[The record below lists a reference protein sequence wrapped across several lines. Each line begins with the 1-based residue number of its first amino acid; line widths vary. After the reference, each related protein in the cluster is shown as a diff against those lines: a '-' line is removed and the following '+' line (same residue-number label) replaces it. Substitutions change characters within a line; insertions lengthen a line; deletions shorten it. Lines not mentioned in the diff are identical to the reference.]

1 MLPTGKFFLFFAL
14 TLASIAPPAM
24 AQQDDQLIERGKY
37 LATAGD
43 CIACHTVAGGK
54 SFAGGLVLPTPVGNI
69 VSTNITPSKTQGIG
83 NYTLEDFSKAMRQ
96 GVAPG
101 GRHLYPA
108 MPYTAYAL
116 VSDDD
121 IAAMYAYFMHKVEP
135 VDTAAPQT
143 RLPFPFNIRASMAA
157 WNLLFLDK
165 AAFQADPEKGDVW
178 NRGAYLSRGL
188 AHCATCHTPRNFL
201 MDEDESR
208 ALGGAYVGPWLAPN
222 ITSDEHSGI
231 GTWSTEEIV
240 AYLKTGRVHGK
251 AQAAGAMAEAIDNSL
266 KHLTDNDLN
275 AMAVYL
281 KSVPAVRGQDQEKS
295 AYAWGAPAD
304 ELASIR
310 GKPLPEDPNQMTGA
324 QLYDAECASCHQAQG
339 EGSRGLPSLFH
350 NSGVG
355 RLDTNN
361 LVMVILD
368 GIHRGPVN
376 DASGTLMPGY
386 RDTLSDTQIAT
397 LGTYLV
403 QHFGNPDAKV
413 TADQVAQLKT
423 GAMAGP
429 DLVRLARIAMAAG
442 LAIVLLLI
450 AALLT
455 RRARR
460 RRRSLRTV

>member
-1 MLPTGKFFLFFAL
+1 MLRSGKLFFFFAL
-14 TLASIAPPAM
+14 IAASIAAPAM
-24 AQQDDQLIERGKY
+24 AQQDDQLIGRGKY

-54 SFAGGLVLPTPVGNI
+54 PFAGGLVLPTPVGNI
-69 VSTNITPSKTQGIG
+69 VSTNITPSKTHGIG
-83 NYTLEDFSKAMRQ
+83 NYTLEDFTRAVRK
-96 GVAPG
+96 GVAPD
-101 GRHLYPA
+101 GRHFYPA

-116 VSDDD
+116 VNDDD

-135 VDTAAPQT
+135 VDTAAPET
-143 RLPFPFNIRASMAA
+143 RLPFPFNIRASMAI
-157 WNLLFLDK
+157 WNLLFLDN
-165 AAFQADPEKGDVW
+165 ATFQPDPEKGDVW

-201 MDEDESR
+201 MGEDGSR
-208 ALGGAYVGPWLAPN
+208 ALAGEHVGPWLAPN
-222 ITSDEHSGI
+222 ITSDERSGI
-231 GTWSTEEIV
+231 GTWSTEEI
-240 AYLKTGRVHGK
+240 ATYLKTGRVHGK

-266 KHLTDNDLN
+266 KHLTDEDLD

-281 KSVPAVRGQDQEKS
+281 KSVPAVRGQDQAKS
-295 AYAWGAPAD
+295 VYAWGAPAD

-324 QLYDAECASCHQAQG
+324 QLYDAECASCHQARG

-368 GIHRGPVN
+368 GIHRGPIN
-376 DASGTLMPGY
+376 DASGTLMPAY
-386 RDTLSDTQIAT
+386 RDTLSNTQIAT

-403 QHFGNPDAKV
+403 YHFGNPDAKV
-413 TADQVAQLKT
+413 TADQVAKLKT
-423 GAMAGP
+423 GGMAGP
-429 DLVRLARIAMAAG
+429 DLVKIARIAMVAG
-442 LAIVLLLI
+442 LVIILLII
-450 AALLT
+450 AALVAL
-455 RRARR
+455 RIRR
-460 RRRSLRTV
+460 RRRA